1 MNNILAKVFA
11 AIVIAAPAFTLGLFV
26 YVGLSYVLSVY

>member
-11 AIVIAAPAFTLGLFV
+11 AIVIAAPVFTLSLLA
-26 YVGLSYVLSVY
+26 YVGATYILSVY